1 MEWDLI
7 LVCIIG
13 LTVAGIIKGVT
24 GLGYA
29 SCALPFLVFSLGLK
43 TAMATVIIPAM
54 ATNMSVALNSGHLFE
69 TWHRFKL
76 LYVAML
82 PGIVGGVALLMWIDQ
97 ALSVTVLG
105 VIIILYAC
113 IALARPNM
121 VLPRSMERPLQIP
134 VGFFNGVVTGLTG
147 AQVMPLFPYMMSLDL
162 EPGRMVQ
169 AINLA
174 VMLAS
179 TVLALA
185 LLATGILTPRL
196 LAASCFA
203 VAPALLGVEAGIRLR
218 ALIAPDRFKR
228 IVLATLMLSGMLML
242 LRPAM
247 ARAPKATGEGH
258 VTTHAVIHR

>member
-7 LVCIIG
+7 FVCIIG

-82 PGIVGGVALLMWIDQ
+82 PGIVAGVVLLMWIDQ

-147 AQVMPLFPYMMSLDL
+147 AQVMPLFPYMMSL
-162 EPGRMVQ
+162 
-169 AINLA
+169 A

-218 ALIAPDRFKR
+218 ARIAPDRFKR

-247 ARAPKATGEGH
+247 ARAPNATGE
-258 VTTHAVIHR
+258 VDVRTHAVRNH